1 MRSRSHRSRALVCA
15 CVASVALANSPA
27 RAECDARPEA
37 STCLTSDS
45 MWPTPGPQRFAF
57 LPVTEV
63 ASPGKFS
70 VALVSTYQ
78 KSPIVLRVPTPG
90 PSGTEAP
97 AIDDQVGTTLVTSF
111 GIVDRTELYI
121 AIPGTLYQ
129 TGGGS
134 NAVSGRAAPSTSSL
148 RDPRLGG
155 AFALVPRRS
164 PAGLFALTAYG
175 DVQVPTGSTTDFAGE
190 KGFVFSPTIAADL
203 RFAGRVTIAAGTGAR
218 LRPVSQSFFGERQG
232 TQVLFG
238 LGGTVDILAP
248 EVLSIGVEARPIFG
262 IDARSDVEQDRF
274 GLSTSSSR
282 SLFGGEWLASVHTS
296 FHGFSI
302 LAGGGGTLPFET
314 GLIGI
319 GRMRFVLG
327 VAYAGGVAAA
337 PQPPPSEVAE
347 AKPPP
352 PNAAPEPGPTPPPA
366 PKPKPVPMVIVPP
379 PTPPPG
385 GCITTCR
392 ADVPLASSQEE
403 AALASKVTPV
413 LNELRACLGR
423 VGGERIRPVIIVRF
437 VDGGAMSDFRLDLG
451 GYEDLSCAKD
461 ARKSVPPMSVSTGRA
476 TSLRCE
482 LRCQ

>member
-15 CVASVALANSPA
+15 CVASLTLANSPA

-37 STCLTSDS
+37 STCLTSDA

-57 LPVTEV
+57 LPATEV
-63 ASPGKFS
+63 SAPGKFS

-78 KSPIVLRVPTPG
+78 SLIPKSPIVLRVPTPG

-155 AFALVPRRS
+155 AFALVPRSS
-164 PAGLFALTAYG
+164 PSRLFALTAYG

-190 KGFVFSPTIAADL
+190 KGFVFSPTIAADV
-203 RFAGRVTIAAGTGAR
+203 RFAGRVTIATGVGAR

-302 LAGGGGTLPFET
+302 LAGGGGTLPSRQASS
-314 GLIGI
+314 GLAGCASCSAWRTRA
-319 GRMRFVLG
+319 GRRPRPRRRR
-327 VAYAGGVAAA
+327 ARWPKRSRRRPPAAA
-337 PQPPPSEVAE
+337 D
-347 AKPPP
+347 
-352 PNAAPEPGPTPPPA
+352 PTPPPA

-403 AALASKVTPV
+403 TALASKVTP
-413 LNELRACLGR
+413 C
-423 VGGERIRPVIIVRF
+423 
-437 VDGGAMSDFRLDLG
+437 
-451 GYEDLSCAKD
+451 
-461 ARKSVPPMSVSTGRA
+461 
-476 TSLRCE
+476 
-482 LRCQ
+482 